1 MKKIF
6 SFTFLLLSLIFYSQ
20 VIEKNYTFRTTEEVN
35 SYCDDV
41 MNSFSKN
48 KISNAFSILKMKWIL
63 PENEIDQLE
72 GMMLKQL
79 NMLEQRFGN
88 LVGYELA
95 KETKVNNT
103 LLKKYYFL
111 KYDYHTLICVFT
123 FYNSGKG
130 WMLNGFKYND
140 DFDIL
145 EK

>member
-1 MKKIF
+1 MKKTL
-6 SFTFLLLSLIFYSQ
+6 SFALLLISLVIYSQ
-20 VIEKNYTFRTTEEVN
+20 EIEKNYTFRTLDEVN
-35 SYCDDV
+35 SYTDDV
-41 MNSFSKN
+41 MNSFSKG

-79 NMLEQRFGN
+79 NMIEQRFGN
-88 LVGYELA
+88 VVGYELA
-95 KETKVNNT
+95 KEFKVNQT
-103 LLKKYYFL
+103 LLRRYYFL

-140 DFDIL
+140 DFEIL
-145 EK
+145 DN